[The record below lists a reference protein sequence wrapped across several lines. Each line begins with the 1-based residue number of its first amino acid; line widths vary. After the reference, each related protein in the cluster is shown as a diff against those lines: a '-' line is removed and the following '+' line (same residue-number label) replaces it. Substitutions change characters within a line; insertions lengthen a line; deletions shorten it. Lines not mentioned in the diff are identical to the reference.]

1 MCEAQWSTLLTS
13 KPRRRRLRLL
23 SETRC
28 SALHI
33 QGRDPRTPSGGEGRV
48 QRREPPPQTPG
59 AQHLGRRAIS
69 PRAAV
74 PHTGSVETANACPV
88 FAACHWSRAA
98 QRSAAAA
105 LSCPTCG
112 EMPGDTGGPQAP
124 TPFTLHK
131 LGSWGWGSWEPLRSQ
146 LLRGGVRFT
155 ISRCSLV
162 TRVQFQLQ
170 NLRFICVLFSSFH
183 GNPHGSQSSAQEE
196 WLAAPSSPASC
207 QAFREE
213 RGGPETGPA
222 SGSAGR
228 GRGPQGSRSAQ
239 GLRASLAWRGAI
251 FPITGQQTEAQGKAL
266 APSPTGWQ
274 D

>member
-48 QRREPPPQTPG
+48 QRRGLLPRHQGPSTSAGEPSTYPPGSG
-59 AQHLGRRAIS
+59 AAHRLGRNSQRLPSARGLSLVPSS
-69 PRAAV
+69 PAV
-74 PHTGSVETANACPV
+74 SSCSPQLSHLWGDAWGHWRTAGSHP
-88 FAACHWSRAA
+88 
-98 QRSAAAA
+98 
-105 LSCPTCG
+105 
-112 EMPGDTGGPQAP
+112 
-124 TPFTLHK
+124 LHK